1 MFTYHIACSHA
12 GTGHRVSVP
21 SQEPVASG
29 FSVAE
34 GVWAW
39 FVVETG
45 CAHGLGRPAS
55 TGGGMG
61 PVSVAMTGQ
70 DWGGVPLG
78 LEGVWGGY
86 DGIPEIE
93 NA

>member
-1 MFTYHIACSHA
+1 
-12 GTGHRVSVP
+12 
-21 SQEPVASG
+21 
-29 FSVAE
+29 
-34 GVWAW
+34 
-39 FVVETG
+39 
-45 CAHGLGRPAS
+45 
-55 TGGGMG
+55 MG